1 MSRASIITAV
11 GSNELGRRIKSDQ
24 VIKFCDNMHGVFYGM
39 KRRARP
45 TARFNQPLNTPK
57 TVYKT
62 ILGDKNKY
70 INII

>member
-45 TARFNQPLNTPK
+45 TARFNQPK